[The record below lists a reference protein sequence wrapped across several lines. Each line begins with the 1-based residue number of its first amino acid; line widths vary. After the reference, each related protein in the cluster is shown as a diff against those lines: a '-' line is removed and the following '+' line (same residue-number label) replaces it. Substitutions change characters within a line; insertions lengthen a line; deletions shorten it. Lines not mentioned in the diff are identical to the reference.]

1 MPSARSTLTTCSS
14 SSNDVAGVAPPS
26 RSSRHTRN
34 LIAGRSCRRRGV
46 ATALHGGG
54 GAWVGESGG
63 ALSSSTHTS
72 TSAEARAFYGAIGCR
87 ELGLMLMKEL

>member
-1 MPSARSTLTTCSS
+1 MLVDP
-14 SSNDVAGVAPPS
+14 VGVVVS
-26 RSSRHTRN
+26 R
-34 LIAGRSCRRRGV
+34 LPYMA
-46 ATALHGGG
+46 GG

-72 TSAEARAFYGAIGCR
+72 TNAEARAFDGAIGCR